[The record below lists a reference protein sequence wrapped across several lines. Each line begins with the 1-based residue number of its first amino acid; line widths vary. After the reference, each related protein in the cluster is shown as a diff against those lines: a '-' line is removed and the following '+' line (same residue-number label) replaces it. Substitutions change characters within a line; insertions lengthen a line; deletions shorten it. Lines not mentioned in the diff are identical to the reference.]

1 MKLENI
7 KCMVFNMK
15 ELPFNDNRFDGI
27 VCVST
32 LSHGTFDD
40 IRNYINE
47 MYRVLKPKGMLITD
61 ILSIENNSFRIG
73 KQIEKSTFIGSR
85 EGEEAIPHHY
95 TNEEEIK
102 ELFSRFNELKIDSS
116 EYIFD
121 SGKDKEFIS
130 KVFDI
135 EAIK

>member
-102 ELFSRFNELKIDSS
+102 ELFSRFNEFKIDSS
-116 EYIFD
+116 EYIFGL
-121 SGKDKEFIS
+121 GKDKEFIS